1 MKSKNSD
8 LTAKTRLI
16 RLTYYNDALL
26 KSGAITAREHQRMNN
41 AILAKYQKTNCTS
54 NSSPFKSFY
63 SQ

>member
-26 KSGAITAREHQRMNN
+26 KSGAITTRDHQRMNN
-41 AILAKYQKTNCTS
+41 AILAKYQKTAD
-54 NSSPFKSFY
+54 SPFKAFH

>member
-8 LTAKTRLI
+8 ITATTRLI

-26 KSGAITAREHQRMNN
+26 KSGHITTREHQRMNN
-41 AILAKYQKTNCTS
+41 AILAKYQKTN
-54 NSSPFKSFY
+54 SSPFNSFP